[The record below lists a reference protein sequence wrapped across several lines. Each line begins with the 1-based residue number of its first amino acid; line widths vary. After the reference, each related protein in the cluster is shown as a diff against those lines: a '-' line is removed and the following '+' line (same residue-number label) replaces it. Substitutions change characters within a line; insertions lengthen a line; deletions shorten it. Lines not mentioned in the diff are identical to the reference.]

1 MTIVATSVRRAA
13 PALPSLLAAGT
24 ALAHPGHDTAP
35 AMSFMQGLAHLLTQP
50 DHLGM
55 LAAAVAIGVL
65 ALRSL
70 RGKARRRTDRASHR
84 TFKD

>member
-1 MTIVATSVRRAA
+1 MTIVATFARQAA
-13 PALPSLLAAGT
+13 LVLPSLMAAGT

-35 AMSFMQGLAHLLTQP
+35 AMSLMQGLAHLLTQP

-55 LAAAVAIGVL
+55 LAVAVGIGVL

-70 RGKARRRTDRASHR
+70 RGKARRDADRAGR
-84 TFKD
+84 R